1 MALQDLTVLGKYKAV
16 PFTPGYPGDVLT
28 FFSPVDNVHGVLV
41 DLIAS
46 ATKSVVLAMYGFDD
60 EELAT
65 ALLGKMNDGGV
76 FVQLTLDSS
85 QAGGVHEKAIL
96 AANAYPSNSV
106 AIGRSERGAIMHLK
120 MGVIDGLDIFTG
132 STNWSDGGE
141 RLQDNQLTVQRD
153 MSGAV
158 AFEARTRIDMIHH
171 TMLTKALAAEGIG
184 PAAAAGVPLSGV
196 A

>member
-1 MALQDLTVLGKYKAV
+1 
-16 PFTPGYPGDVLT
+16 
-28 FFSPVDNVHGVLV
+28 
-41 DLIAS
+41 
-46 ATKSVVLAMYGFDD
+46 VVLAMYGFDD

-85 QAGGVHEKAIL
+85 QAGGAHEKAIL

-120 MGVIDGLDIFTG
+120 MGVVDGLDIFTG

-141 RLQDNQLTVQRD
+141 KLQDNQLTVQRD

-171 TMLTKALAAEGIG
+171 SMLTKALAAEGIG
-184 PAAAAGVPLSGV
+184 PAAAAGVPVTGV
-196 A
+196 V

>member
-1 MALQDLTVLGKYKAV
+1 MALPDLSVLGAHKAV
-16 PFTPGYPGDVLT
+16 PFTPSYPADVLT
-28 FFSPVDNVHGVLV
+28 FFSPVDDVHGVLV
-41 DLIAS
+41 DLISS

-60 EELAT
+60 DELAA

-76 FVQLTLDSS
+76 FVELTLDSS
-85 QAGGVHEKAIL
+85 QAGGKHEKAIL

-141 RLQDNQLTVQRD
+141 SKQDNQLTVHRD
-153 MSGAV
+153 RTGAV
-158 AFEARTRIDMIHH
+158 AAEARTRIDMIHCA
-171 TMLTKALAAEGIG
+171 MVTKALAAAGVA
-184 PAAAAGVPLSGV
+184 PAVAAG
-196 A
+196 AA